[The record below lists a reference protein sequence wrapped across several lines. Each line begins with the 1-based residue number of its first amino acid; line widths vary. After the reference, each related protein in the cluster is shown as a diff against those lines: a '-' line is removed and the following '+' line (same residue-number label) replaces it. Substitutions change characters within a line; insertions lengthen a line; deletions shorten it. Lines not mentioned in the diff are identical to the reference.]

1 MSVTSALY
9 TGVSGLLAN
18 SEGINVIGSNL
29 ANVNTVGF
37 KGSRVG
43 FSDLLSVTV
52 GNTVGSNNQIGRG
65 VQIQKIDNTFS
76 QGSFE
81 TTENASDLAIQGE
94 SFFVLGAVDSPA
106 GIPIT
111 GMAASYT
118 RAGSFRI
125 NPDPTIISD
134 KYLTNPDGLRVL
146 DEDGNPIVFQTN
158 DPPVNTDF
166 VRISSIDPQGRI
178 TFLRFDNTAAY
189 YDRTTPG
196 GTQVQA
202 EAKKIGTLNIPG
214 KNYLEKSGGSIYKP
228 TSATTGVPL
237 AAAPRMYSATYSST
251 VDPVTGA
258 VTGGTATTERIFSS
272 SLEQSNVDMAAQFVK
287 MILTQRAYSAN
298 SKTIT
303 TADQMTQELL
313 NLKQ

>member
-9 TGVSGLLAN
+9 TGVAGLLSN
-18 SEGINVIGSNL
+18 SEGINVIGNNL

-37 KGSRVG
+37 KGSRIG

-81 TTENASDLAIQGE
+81 NTENVSDVAIQGD
-94 SFFVLGAVDSPA
+94 SFFVLGATDSVA
-106 GIPIT
+106 GTAILGT
-111 GMAASYT
+111 GANYT

-125 NPDPTIISD
+125 TPDPTTPLTD
-134 KYLTNPDGLRVL
+134 KFLTNPDGLRVL
-146 DEDGNPIVFQTN
+146 DEDGMPIHFSTTAT
-158 DPPVNTDF
+158 PAATDF
-166 VRISSIDPQGRI
+166 VRITSVDPQGRI
-178 TFLRFDNTAAY
+178 TFLRYDNATAY
-189 YDRTTPG
+189 YDGNAG
-196 GTQVQA
+196 GTLVQVD
-202 EAKKIGTLNIPG
+202 AKKIGTLNIPG
-214 KNYLEKSGGSIYKP
+214 KNYLEKVGGSVFRP
-228 TSATTGVPL
+228 TSTTAGVPTT
-237 AAAPRMYSATYSST
+237 AATAMYSATYNPT
-251 VDPVTGA
+251 TGL
-258 VTGGTATTERIFSS
+258 ATSEKLFSS

>member
-18 SEGINVIGSNL
+18 SEGINVIGNNL

-65 VQIQKIDNTFS
+65 VQIQKIDNAFS

-81 TTENASDLAIQGE
+81 TTENVSDLAIQGD

-106 GIPIT
+106 GTPID
-111 GMAASYT
+111 GMGASYT

-125 NPDPTIISD
+125 NPDSTTPDD

-146 DEDGNPIVFQTN
+146 DEDGNPIRFITN
-158 DPPVNTDF
+158 GPASLTPGPLGTDF
-166 VRISSIDPQGRI
+166 VRITSIDPQGRM
-178 TFLRFDNTAAY
+178 TFLRYDNTAAY
-189 YDRTTPG
+189 YDGTAG
-196 GTQVQA
+196 GTQIQA
-202 EAKKIGTLNIPG
+202 SAKKIGTLNIAG
-214 KNYLEKSGGSIYKP
+214 KNYLEKAGGSIYKP
-228 TSATTGVPL
+228 TSLTTGVP
-237 AAAPRMYSATYSST
+237 AATAAGMYSATFS
-251 VDPVTGA
+251 VATGL
-258 VTGGTATTERIFSS
+258 ATSEKLFSS